1 MESPIAWARR
11 RTAFSQNNKTANH
24 PNTKPHTP
32 MKRNLLLGLLTL
44 CAGSL
49 LAADASPK
57 DAAKKL
63 ADQKNYS
70 WKTTVDAG
78 PDARFRPGPT
88 EGRTEKDGFTTV
100 TTSFGDNTTEA
111 VLKGDKVVI
120 STEDGW
126 QTAAELSE
134 GGGQPGPGRFLARMF
149 QNFKAPAAQ
158 AEDIAAKT
166 KDLKEADGAWKGD
179 LTEEGAKQLLS
190 FGGRRGGGAGPEI
203 SNAKGWVKFWIKDG
217 VLTKFEH
224 NVQGEMSFNNNDIKI
239 DRTTTTEIKD
249 VGTTKV
255 TVPDGA
261 KKKHS

>member
-1 MESPIAWARR
+1 
-11 RTAFSQNNKTANH
+11 
-24 PNTKPHTP
+24 

-49 LAADASPK
+49 LAADASPQ

-70 WKTTVDAG
+70 WKTIVDAG
-78 PDARFRPGPT
+78 PDARWRPGPT
-88 EGRTEKDGFTTV
+88 EGKTEKDGYTMVSTT
-100 TTSFGDNTTEA
+100 FGDNTTDA
-111 VLKGDKVVI
+111 IIKGDKSII

-126 QTAAELSE
+126 QTAEELSE
-134 GGGQPGPGRFLARMF
+134 GGGGQPNPGRFLARMF
-149 QNFKAPAAQ
+149 QNFKAPARQ
-158 AEDIAAKT
+158 AEEIAGKT

-190 FGGRRGGGAGPEI
+190 FGRRGGGAGPEI

-224 NVQGEMSFNNNDIKI
+224 HVQGEMSFNNNDMKI

-255 TVPDGA
+255 AVPDAA
-261 KKKHS
+261 KKKLS

>member
-1 MESPIAWARR
+1 
-11 RTAFSQNNKTANH
+11 
-24 PNTKPHTP
+24 

-78 PDARFRPGPT
+78 PDARWRPGPT
-88 EGRTEKDGFTTV
+88 EGKTEKDGYTMVSTT
-100 TTSFGDNTTEA
+100 FGDNTTEA
-111 VLKGDKVVI
+111 VLKGEKAAI

-149 QNFKAPAAQ
+149 QNYKTPAVQ
-158 AEDIAAKT
+158 AEEIAATT
-166 KDLKEADGAWKGD
+166 KELKETDGAWKGD

-190 FGGRRGGGAGPEI
+190 FGGRRGGGGPEI
-203 SNAKGWVKFWIKDG
+203 SNAKGWAKFWIKDG
-217 VLTKFEH
+217 VLSKFEF

-249 VGTTKV
+249 IGTTKV
-255 TVPDGA
+255 TVSDAA
-261 KKKHS
+261 KKKLS